1 MPSLAMRSCSTRFQ
15 CSSRFAL
22 RASALL
28 APMSR
33 AVAPPRTAA
42 PLMKEAV
49 TRIEIEVEQGEP
61 LEKAIVR
68 FKRATNQV
76 GHLRILRN
84 RKTFE
89 NNHDKKI
96 RKKKEALM
104 RAARARRSRRAQ
116 ERL

>member
-1 MPSLAMRSCSTRFQ
+1 MAVRFFWALLLLGLAS
-15 CSSRFAL
+15 
-22 RASALL
+22 ASALL
-28 APMSR
+28 APVSR

-49 TRIEIEVEQGEP
+49 TRIEIEAFRPGDYAISGSQWRAG
-61 LEKAIVR
+61 LTHKLHAIVR

-96 RKKKEALM
+96 RKKKEAC
-104 RAARARRSRRAQ
+104 A
-116 ERL
+116 EYT